1 MATSFTAI
9 RAASTFPTYEG
20 KGGGT
25 LQCAYGSVT
34 FDTDVTLA
42 ADLTVTTVKGSAAY
56 ERPTTA
62 IGNAY
67 IEWQETEPADQ
78 TRISATVSTWAIT
91 FRLIVIT
98 GNEIDL
104 WAMVDSMKTMIALR
118 TEATIS
124 SARHKVRWTAISRA
138 EPSENTIE
146 ALRYAAVTQV
156 LITR

>member
-1 MATSFTAI
+1 MTTKLLADWLAT
-9 RAASTFPTYEG
+9 AA
-20 KGGGT
+20 
-25 LQCAYGSVT
+25 
-34 FDTDVTLA
+34 A
-42 ADLTVTTVKGSAAY
+42 ADLSVTTVKGVAAY
-56 ERPTTA
+56 ARPTTT

-78 TRISATVSTWAIT
+78 NRIGATVSTWATT
-91 FRLIVIT
+91 FRLVVVT

-104 WAMVDSMKTMIALR
+104 WAMVDSMKAMIALR

-124 SARHKVRWTAISRA
+124 GARYRMRWTAVSRA

-156 LITR
+156 SITR

>member
-1 MATSFTAI
+1 MTTKALADWLTA
-9 RAASTFPTYEG
+9 A
-20 KGGGT
+20 
-25 LQCAYGSVT
+25 V
-34 FDTDVTLA
+34 A
-42 ADLTVTTVKGSAAY
+42 ADLSVTTVKGVAAY
-56 ERPTTA
+56 ARPTTT

-67 IEWQETEPADQ
+67 IEWQEVETVDPQ
-78 TRISATVSTWAIT
+78 TVSRTVTTWATT
-91 FRLIVIT
+91 FRLVVVT

-104 WAMVDSMKTMIALR
+104 WAMVDSCKAMIQAR

-124 SARHKVRWTAISRA
+124 GARYTVRWQAVSRA